1 MPRSAHGGGA
11 ALRNADIAVR
21 LGIDLFPSPLKKKKE
36 NQKMP
41 IFETTMS
48 NRWIGSEAKSFDEYI
63 GLLEKHVKMLK
74 EMRAA
79 GVRMEPLSDDGYAT
93 FITEDP
99 DVAGRFGIAE
109 KESSNENGNRGRWLT
124 SLIIMNG

>member
-1 MPRSAHGGGA
+1 MGSQQLGGSTAAATERPQRTPLLPTGRSTLQVYRMIKRSETACHDLLMEGDA
-11 ALRNADIAVR
+11 ALRSADIAVR

-48 NRWIGSEAKSFDEYI
+48 NKWIGSEAKSFDEYI

-74 EMRAA
+74 KI
-79 GVRMEPLSDDGYAT
+79 GTQG
-93 FITEDP
+93 
-99 DVAGRFGIAE
+99 
-109 KESSNENGNRGRWLT
+109 
-124 SLIIMNG
+124 